1 MSLFRSS
8 IFFSFHEGGSVA
20 QRQHAVLVVAVLLDN
35 VNHVSLGTRCELNF
49 TLVCHIHLSF
59 INVSAKQR
67 I

>member
-20 QRQHAVLVVAVLLDN
+20 QRQLAVLVVAVLLNN
-35 VNHVSLGTRCELNF
+35 VNHVSLGTRCELN
-49 TLVCHIHLSF
+49 LLSSVICHLSF